1 MDSNQYEAGS
11 GRVLSHFASLMTP
24 DTSKKSDWK
33 RQSLHSSD
41 SASSSSIR
49 QSKQVKKVFDDY
61 VLDNRTE
68 SSDMSSDMSAGTVK
82 SYPLS
87 FSPPYHSLKKPN
99 AVVAD
104 RSTLRSSLG
113 TSYRTEDSIEA
124 MEEETYSPVTS
135 SVKFLMSRDPDE
147 EERVLYSK
155 SDRDKVYLYK
165 KRYTDTYEHA
175 VALLKHAASLER
187 ERADKQSDLEYL
199 RLTVQTQTQIINTL
213 SENQQLSEPTDHQ
226 QEKQIQ
232 ALCREVTG
240 LVMQLSQR
248 DSLINSLQN
257 ERDKSAEVI
266 KELNMSQSLGST
278 SGSETVQST
287 DVFRDKLEAALRD
300 KQEALERESRLTV
313 QLKDLQQLYDKC
325 EAARSALSD
334 GLDRAEKQTT
344 ALHAQWTQ
352 EKKEML
358 ASVQEDDQKSAKLV
372 AECERLR
379 KDNKTVKA
387 SLFQLSENE
396 KKHQLMMKAQKQVV
410 DNSLV
415 HIAQLQSELNELRP
429 QQRELSERETRINA
443 LEKDLSGSRE
453 KLRRCL
459 MRVKELEER
468 LEQREKEVQATKY
481 LMLKQLDEAS
491 IIRYITHNLQGKRL
505 ASLSLTIVATQ
516 VMELKGNIRVFC
528 RVRPVLRHELADSR
542 NEEIFAF
549 PDYRTERRQIEL
561 SANPKSHVGY
571 GQSGSRSIVKKYN
584 FDFDFVFDSKCSQE
598 DVFLEVSALIQSALD
613 GYNVCVFAYGQT
625 GYVEIA
631 LEFLADHKAGS
642 CRSGKTYTMQGK
654 EKDYNS
660 KLMESSPDMGIVGRA
675 ILHIFAGIDDLRSS
689 GWSFVTSLE
698 LVEIYNETLRDL
710 LAPAEVSGYMRAKYV
725 YGLLTRQ
732 FTFCTLQSTDKIDL
746 RLDSEGK
753 IAVVNSCIRKVQS
766 SQEAWSLLQGAM
778 SKRLTKSTK
787 LNDRSSRSHCVITF
801 RLSGKNSLT
810 GDQRTG
816 VINLVDLAHVPCL
829 PHDKLQGSERLSKS
843 GSDSNKELL
852 KEATSIN
859 KSLSALG
866 NVICALAKKSTHVPF
881 RDSKLTYFLSSSLGG
896 DSKTLMICNL
906 SPLGNHRDETL
917 NSLRFAKMVN
927 SCEIAY
933 PSTVYP
939 VDRRHQRE

>member
-33 RQSLHSSD
+33 RQSLRSSD

-175 VALLKHAASLER
+175 VALLKHAALLER

-344 ALHAQWTQ
+344 ALHAQWIQ

-468 LEQREKEVQATKY
+468 LEQREKEVQATKVRV
-481 LMLKQLDEAS
+481 LE
-491 IIRYITHNLQGKRL
+491 R
-505 ASLSLTIVATQ
+505 ATFLEQ
-516 VMELKGNIRVFC
+516 RVFDAEAA
-528 RVRPVLRHELADSR
+528 RRSLH
-542 NEEIFAF
+542 NKIFAF

-625 GYVEIA
+625 G
-631 LEFLADHKAGS
+631 
-642 CRSGKTYTMQGK
+642 SGKTYTMQGK

-816 VINLVDLAHVPCL
+816 VINLVDLA
-829 PHDKLQGSERLSKS
+829 GSERLSKS

>member
-1 MDSNQYEAGS
+1 MDSDHYEAAS
-11 GRVLSHFASLMTP
+11 GRVLRHFASLMTP
-24 DTSKKSDWK
+24 DMSKKSDWQS
-33 RQSLHSSD
+33 QSLRSSD
-41 SASSSSIR
+41 STSSSYIP
-49 QSKQVKKVFDDY
+49 QPKQVKVFDDY

-68 SSDMSSDMSAGTVK
+68 SSDRSSNMSAETVK
-82 SYPLS
+82 SYALS
-87 FSPPYHSLKKPN
+87 FSPPCHSLKKSN
-99 AVVAD
+99 AAVAG
-104 RSTLRSSLG
+104 RSTSRSSME
-113 TSYRTEDSIEA
+113 TSYRTEDSVEA

-135 SVKFLMSRDPDE
+135 SVTFLMSRDPDE
-147 EERVLYSK
+147 EERVLNSK
-155 SDRDKVYLYK
+155 SDKDKVYLYK

-187 ERADKQSDLEYL
+187 EHADKQSDFEYL
-199 RLTVQTQTQIINTL
+199 RSTVQTQTQIINTL
-213 SENQQLSEPTDHQ
+213 SENQQLSEPTDYQ

-248 DSLINSLQN
+248 DSLINSLQK

-266 KELNMSQSLGST
+266 NKLKMSQV
-278 SGSETVQST
+278 E
-287 DVFRDKLEAALRD
+287 
-300 KQEALERESRLTV
+300 
-313 QLKDLQQLYDKC
+313 LKDLQHLYEKC

-344 ALHAQWTQ
+344 ALHAQWIQ

-358 ASVQEDDQKSAKLV
+358 TSIQEDDQRSAKLV
-372 AECERLR
+372 AECERLQ
-379 KDNKTVKA
+379 KDNETVKA
-387 SLFQLSENE
+387 SLFQLSEKE
-396 KKHQLMMKAQKQVV
+396 KKHQIMMKAQKQVV
-410 DNSLV
+410 DNSLM
-415 HIAQLQSELNELRP
+415 HITQLQSELNELRS
-429 QQRELSERETRINA
+429 QQHELSEREARINA
-443 LEKDLSGSRE
+443 LEKDLSGLRE

-468 LEQREKEVQATKY
+468 LEQREKEIQATTARD
-481 LMLKQLDEAS
+481 LERATFLEQRVFDAEAVRRS
-491 IIRYITHNLQGKRL
+491 LHNK
-505 ASLSLTIVATQ
+505 
-516 VMELKGNIRVFC
+516 VMELKGNVRVFC
-528 RVRPVLRHELADSR
+528 RVRPVLRHELASSR
-542 NEEIFAF
+542 GEEIFAF
-549 PDYRTERRQIEL
+549 PDYHTERRQIEL

-571 GQSGSRSIVKKYN
+571 GQNGSRSIIKKYN

-598 DVFLEVSALIQSALD
+598 DVFLEVSALIRSALD

-625 GYVEIA
+625 G
-631 LEFLADHKAGS
+631 
-642 CRSGKTYTMQGK
+642 SGKTYTMQGK

-660 KLMESSPDMGIVGRA
+660 MLMESSPDMGIVGRA
-675 ILHIFAGIDDLRSS
+675 IFHIFAGIDDLRSS
-689 GWSFVTSLE
+689 GWNFVTSLE

-710 LAPAEVSGYMRAKYV
+710 LAPAE
-725 YGLLTRQ
+725 
-732 FTFCTLQSTDKIDL
+732 STDKIDL
-746 RLDSEGK
+746 RLNSEGK

-766 SQEAWSLLQGAM
+766 GQEAWSLLRGAM

-810 GDQRTG
+810 GSQRTG
-816 VINLVDLAHVPCL
+816 IINLVDLA
-829 PHDKLQGSERLSKS
+829 GSERLSKS

-852 KEATSIN
+852 KEATFIN

-866 NVICALAKKSTHVPF
+866 NVICALVKKSTHVPF

-927 SCEIAY
+927 SCDIAY
-933 PSTVYP
+933 PSSVP
-939 VDRRHQRE
+939 S

>member
-33 RQSLHSSD
+33 RQSLRSSD

-344 ALHAQWTQ
+344 ALHAQWIQ

-468 LEQREKEVQATKY
+468 LEQREKEVQATKVRV
-481 LMLKQLDEAS
+481 LE
-491 IIRYITHNLQGKRL
+491 R
-505 ASLSLTIVATQ
+505 ATFLEQ
-516 VMELKGNIRVFC
+516 RVFDAEAA
-528 RVRPVLRHELADSR
+528 RRSLH
-542 NEEIFAF
+542 NKIFAF

-625 GYVEIA
+625 GYIA
-631 LEFLADHKAGS
+631 LDFLADHNAGS

-816 VINLVDLAHVPCL
+816 VINLVDLA
-829 PHDKLQGSERLSKS
+829 GSERLSKS

>member
-33 RQSLHSSD
+33 RQSLRSSD

-344 ALHAQWTQ
+344 ALHAQWIQ

-468 LEQREKEVQATKY
+468 LEQREKEVQATKVRV
-481 LMLKQLDEAS
+481 LERATFLEQRVFDAEAARRS
-491 IIRYITHNLQGKRL
+491 LHNK
-505 ASLSLTIVATQ
+505 

-625 GYVEIA
+625 G
-631 LEFLADHKAGS
+631 
-642 CRSGKTYTMQGK
+642 SGKTYTMQGK

-710 LAPAEVSGYMRAKYV
+710 LAPAE
-725 YGLLTRQ
+725 
-732 FTFCTLQSTDKIDL
+732 STDKIDL

-816 VINLVDLAHVPCL
+816 VINLVDLA
-829 PHDKLQGSERLSKS
+829 GSERLSKS